1 MDKNSKAF
9 TPEEVK
15 KGLLNDLIN
24 YLLDYNKKSDDS
36 YYDIHITTDGYCQIV
51 EWIDVS
57 YEYKEDYG
65 KFEFVEPDQYIFRE
79 YIFPDNHSE
88 YFETEDE
95 YNEVL
100 SRWLKKHKKER
111 WVKND
116 FGRWVSLAEEEAN
129 RKYFEENLKSK
140 EDHTEEKQ

>member
-1 MDKNSKAF
+1 MDKNYKAF

-24 YLLDYNKKSDDS
+24 YLLDYNKKSDKY

-51 EWIDVS
+51 EWTDIS
-57 YEYKEDYG
+57 YDNGEDCG

-95 YNEVL
+95 YNEAL

-116 FGRWVSLAEEEAN
+116 FGRWTSLTEEEAN

-140 EDHTEEKQ
+140 EVHKEEK